1 MLPPLPAAQGSGNAG
16 ARTEPHW
23 YWSRVRSEARRAPAG
38 SERRAAT
45 GIRPGPGPP
54 GTPTPHVGT
63 ERAHSVTSGA
73 GQITGNGSSPVTV
86 AWQRRRIAAMANE
99 DDLPV
104 VTFGNLMSEGITL
117 SRRGQHD
124 KALGCFNDVRA
135 PRPEGPEL
143 PTAGGASG
151 GAAATGR
158 GSVQA
163 GEEAAGGPAARGW
176 GTERC
181 VPRRSLHK
189 G

>member
-1 MLPPLPAAQGSGNAG
+1 MRVQEQNPTGTDWGQVRGTASTRRQRAPGRNRHPTGAG
-16 ARTEPHW
+16 A
-23 YWSRVRSEARRAPAG
+23 ARD
-38 SERRAAT
+38 T
-45 GIRPGPGPP
+45 
-54 GTPTPHVGT
+54 GTPAPHVGT
-63 ERAHSVTSGA
+63 RRAPSVTSGA
-73 GQITGNGSSPVTV
+73 WQLTGSGSLPVTV

-135 PRPEGPEL
+135 PRPEGTEL

-163 GEEAAGGPAARGW
+163 GEEAAGGPAARGS
-176 GTERC
+176 GTERH
-181 VPRRSLHK
+181 VRRRSLHE